1 MVNQDLHTSRSCG
14 DGIAVIVVAAGS
26 GTRFGSAM
34 PKQFLT
40 LAGRPVLLR
49 TVETINRALPQ
60 ATIVLVL
67 SEVGVDCWDD
77 ITADYTSAPACRIVL
92 GGDTR
97 SQSVANALE
106 ALASDTEPPA
116 TVLVHDGARPLVH
129 PDMVRELCKALSA
142 DGIDAA
148 VPVLPLTEAIASLTD
163 ADAVLPADRAQF
175 RTVQTPQAFK
185 FELLHEAYRRAHGDV
200 LADDAAIVAKYG
212 DAPIH
217 TVPGHSQNIKIT
229 NPTDIA
235 VAEVLLANQLPYN
248 A

>member
-1 MVNQDLHTSRSCG
+1 MVNQPQHTSRTCG
-14 DGIAVIVVAAGS
+14 DGIAVIIVAAGS

-49 TVETINRALPQ
+49 TVETFSHALPQ

-67 SEVGVDCWDD
+67 SEAGIDCWDD
-77 ITADYTSAPACRIVL
+77 ITADYSSAPSCRIVL
-92 GGDTR
+92 GGDSR
-97 SQSVANALE
+97 SQSVANALT
-106 ALASDTEPPA
+106 ALASDAEPPA

-148 VPVLPLTEAIASLTD
+148 VPVLPLTEAIASLAD
-163 ADAVLPADRAQF
+163 ADAVLPVDRAAF

-185 FELLHEAYRRAHGDV
+185 FELIHEAYRRAQGDV

-212 DAPIH
+212 NTPIH

-229 NPTDIA
+229 NPTDLAI
-235 VAEVLLANQLPYN
+235 AEVILANPLPY
-248 A
+248 